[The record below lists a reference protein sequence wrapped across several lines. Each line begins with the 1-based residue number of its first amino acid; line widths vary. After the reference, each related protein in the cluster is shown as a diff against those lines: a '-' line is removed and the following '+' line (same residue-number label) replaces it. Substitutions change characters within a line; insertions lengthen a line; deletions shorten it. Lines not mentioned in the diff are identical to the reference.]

1 MKKYILMAAAALLA
15 FVGCEDKTGKE
26 PEKADNISVTPENR
40 TVSGD
45 GGNVQA
51 IVTSTGDWTLAAKD
65 SQTYDWI
72 TADRIS
78 GADGDVVTF
87 KVEKN
92 TTGQKT
98 AEFIFSCGKA
108 TAPFTVISM
117 PGDIPSITIAS
128 GAEVT
133 GTYQKGKFTVDL
145 SFEHFDQD
153 NLIVESSAEW
163 LRKLFVLEGETQ
175 NSVKVD
181 FEYDELEGLEARTA
195 KVTFKGGAANP
206 VELTFTQSPK
216 PTLIVTPASA
226 NLDPKTAGTLEVT
239 VTGNVEYEI
248 SYSEGADWLT
258 NHRTEGNVE
267 KWDYSVYA
275 EEGQQRTAVIT
286 FTEKNPAE
294 GAEPI
299 VATVN
304 ARQSNLKYAINIAN
318 ARIASPD
325 EWPNADVM
333 KVGKVFTVEMLA
345 RHTGSLTTL
354 GYLFGIE
361 RRFLI
366 RHGDSYPKNAWE
378 LVCARTS
385 TESNG
390 ENREWK
396 LQVTTS
402 SNYLPADKWFH
413 VAVTLDGTKA
423 VIYLNGEIVAEG
435 ELPSDF
441 RDVDFTEAYTG
452 NSTTQRLYFGWGY
465 GNGRDWKGNIA
476 EARIWN
482 RALTQEEI
490 KAEGHYYSVPA
501 DSEGLVSYW
510 KMDEGEGSVI
520 YDATSNGNHFTAQN
534 MPNGYTWG
542 AGATWDE
549 LTEPISVE

>member
-1 MKKYILMAAAALLA
+1 MKKYIFIAAALLA
-15 FVGCEDKTGKE
+15 FAGCEDNTGKE
-26 PEKADNISVTPENR
+26 TEKADKISVTPESK
-40 TVSGD
+40 TVSGE
-45 GGNVQA
+45 GGNAQVM
-51 IVTSTGDWTLAAKD
+51 VTSTGGWTLAAKD
-65 SQTYDWI
+65 DQTYDWI
-72 TADRIS
+72 NADKIS
-78 GADGDVVTF
+78 GADGDIVTF
-87 KVEKN
+87 KVDKN

-98 AEFIFSCGKA
+98 AEFIFSCGNA

-117 PGDIPSITIAS
+117 PGDIPAITITS
-128 GAEVT
+128 ETEVT

-153 NLIVESSAEW
+153 NLVVESSEEW
-163 LRKLFVLEGETQ
+163 LRKLFVLEGETR

-181 FEYDELEGLEARTA
+181 FEYDELEGLEARSA

-216 PTLIVTPASA
+216 PTLAVTPASA
-226 NLDPKTAGTLEVT
+226 NLDPAVAGTLEVT
-239 VTGNVEYEI
+239 VTSNVEYEI
-248 SYSEGADWLT
+248 SYGEGSDWLT

-267 KWDYSVYA
+267 KWDYSVYE

-294 GAEPI
+294 GAEPLT
-299 VATVN
+299 ATVN
-304 ARQSNLKYAINIAN
+304 ARQSNLKYTINIAN
-318 ARIASPD
+318 ARIASP
-325 EWPNADVM
+325 ETWPNADVM

-345 RHTGSLTTL
+345 RHTGVLSTL

-366 RHGDSYPKNAWE
+366 RHGDNYPRNSWE

-385 TESNG
+385 TEPNG
-390 ENREWK
+390 ENSEWK
-396 LQVTTS
+396 LQVAHY
-402 SNYLPADKWFH
+402 SNFLPADKWVH

-441 RDVDFTEAYTG
+441 KDVDFTEAYTG
-452 NSTTQRLYFGWGY
+452 NNTTQRLYFGWGY

-501 DSEGLVSYW
+501 DSEGLVGYW
-510 KMDEGEGSVI
+510 KMDEGDGSVI

-534 MPNGYTWG
+534 MPNGYTWT
-542 AGATWDE
+542 AGATWEE